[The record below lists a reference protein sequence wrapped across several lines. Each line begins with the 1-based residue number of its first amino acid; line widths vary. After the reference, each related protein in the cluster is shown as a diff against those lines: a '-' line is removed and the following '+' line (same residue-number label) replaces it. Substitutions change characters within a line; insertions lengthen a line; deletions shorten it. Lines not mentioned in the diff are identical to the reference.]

1 MKKVLFLLLA
11 SFLVLAA
18 CGNKEESRLED
29 KEETKSS
36 DKESKKDD
44 KKKDD
49 DKVSDEEKEKSDNK
63 SNEQVAIQ
71 DKNTEEQTEEETSQ
85 SQENKKV
92 DVSNITDRSTLESVI
107 YGNYSEME
115 KINAYNSAVANGVI
129 PQGNVMEGPASAAY
143 ESSLKVESGE
153 VESVYEKNGKGT
165 DAHAA
170 DEMEEFYQQER
181 AKEQEAEKAQEAK
194 EAKLQEEYFGLSDKM
209 YGDEEYS
216 DEEMEAM
223 EKRQDEILDEVEP
236 IN

>member
-1 MKKVLFLLLA
+1 MKKVVFLLLA
-11 SFLVLAA
+11 SFLVLSA
-18 CGNKEESRLED
+18 CGNEESKSED
-29 KEETKSS
+29 KKETKES

-44 KKKDD
+44 DKKTDKD
-49 DKVSDEEKEKSDNK
+49 KEKSDDK
-63 SNEQVAIQ
+63 SNEEVATQ
-71 DKNTEEQTEEETSQ
+71 DKTTEQQSTEEPSQ
-85 SQENKKV
+85 SQEKKQF

-153 VESVYEKNGKGT
+153 DESVYEKNNKGT
-165 DAHAA
+165 DAQAA
-170 DEMEEFYQQER
+170 DEMEEFYQEER
-181 AKEQEAEKAQEAK
+181 VKEQEAEKAQEAK

>member
-11 SFLVLAA
+11 SFLVLAG

-29 KEETKSS
+29 NKEETKTSE
-36 DKESKKDD
+36 KEKNKDD
-44 KKKDD
+44 KK
-49 DKVSDEEKEKSDNK
+49 DEEKESKPDDN
-63 SNEQVAIQ
+63 SNEDVATQ
-71 DKNTEEQTEEETSQ
+71 DDNTEQQTKEDTSQ

-92 DVSNITDRSTLESVI
+92 DVSNITDRSVLESVI

-153 VESVYEKNGKGT
+153 DESVYEKNNKGT
-165 DAHAA
+165 DAQAA
-170 DEMEEFYQQER
+170 DEMEEFYQEER
-181 AKEQEAEKAQEAK
+181 VKEQEAEKAQEAK

>member
-11 SFLVLAA
+11 SFLVLTA

-29 KEETKSS
+29 NKEETKTSE
-36 DKESKKDD
+36 KEKNKDD
-44 KKKDD
+44 KK
-49 DKVSDEEKEKSDNK
+49 DEEKESKPEDN
-63 SNEQVAIQ
+63 SNEDVATQ
-71 DKNTEEQTEEETSQ
+71 DDNTEQQTKEETPQ
-85 SQENKKV
+85 SQENNEV
-92 DVSNITDRSTLESVI
+92 DVSNITDRSVLQSVI

-153 VESVYEKNGKGT
+153 DESVYEKNNKGT
-165 DAHAA
+165 DAQAA
-170 DEMEEFYQQER
+170 DEMEEFYQEER
-181 AKEQEAEKAQEAK
+181 VKEQEAEKAQEAK

>member
-1 MKKVLFLLLA
+1 MKKVVFLLLA
-11 SFLVLAA
+11 SFLGLSA
-18 CGNKEESRLED
+18 CGNEESKLED
-29 KEETKSS
+29 KKETKTSE
-36 DKESKKDD
+36 KEKNKDD
-44 KKKDD
+44 KK
-49 DKVSDEEKEKSDNK
+49 DEEKESKPDDN
-63 SNEQVAIQ
+63 SNEDVATQ
-71 DKNTEEQTEEETSQ
+71 DDNTEQQTKEDTSQ

-92 DVSNITDRSTLESVI
+92 DVSNITDRSVLESVI

-153 VESVYEKNGKGT
+153 DESLYEKNNKGT
-165 DAHAA
+165 DAQAA
-170 DEMEEFYQQER
+170 DEMEEFYQEER
-181 AKEQEAEKAQEAK
+181 VKEQEAEKAQEAK

>member
-11 SFLVLAA
+11 SLLVLAA
-18 CGNKEESRLED
+18 CGSKEESRLED
-29 KEETKSS
+29 KKETKTSE
-36 DKESKKDD
+36 KEKNKDD
-44 KKKDD
+44 KK
-49 DKVSDEEKEKSDNK
+49 DEEKESKPDDN
-63 SNEQVAIQ
+63 SNEDVATQ
-71 DKNTEEQTEEETSQ
+71 DDNTEQQTKEETPQ

-92 DVSNITDRSTLESVI
+92 DVSNITDRSVLESVI

-153 VESVYEKNGKGT
+153 VESVYEKNDKGT
-165 DAHAA
+165 DAHAT

-181 AKEQEAEKAQEAK
+181 AKEQDAEKSQEAK

>member
-18 CGNKEESRLED
+18 CGQEEKSED
-29 KEETKSS
+29 KKETKAS

-44 KKKDD
+44 KNSESKESKPDD
-49 DKVSDEEKEKSDNK
+49 S
-63 SNEQVAIQ
+63 SNEDVATQ
-71 DKNTEEQTEEETSQ
+71 DDNTEQQTKEETPQ

-92 DVSNITDRSTLESVI
+92 DVSNITDRSVLESVI

-153 VESVYEKNGKGT
+153 DESVYEKNNKGT
-165 DAHAA
+165 DAQAA
-170 DEMEEFYQQER
+170 NEMEEFYQEER

>member
-1 MKKVLFLLLA
+1 MKKILFLLLA

-29 KEETKSS
+29 NKEETKTSE
-36 DKESKKDD
+36 KEKNKDD
-44 KKKDD
+44 KK
-49 DKVSDEEKEKSDNK
+49 DEEKESKRDDN
-63 SNEQVAIQ
+63 SNEDVATQ
-71 DKNTEEQTEEETSQ
+71 DDTTEQQTKEETPQ
-85 SQENKKV
+85 SQENNEI

-153 VESVYEKNGKGT
+153 DESVYEKNDKGT
-165 DAHAA
+165 DAHAS

-194 EAKLQEEYFGLSDKM
+194 EEKLQEEYFGLSDKM
-209 YGDEEYS
+209 NGDEEYS
-216 DEEMEAM
+216 DEEIEAM

>member
-11 SFLVLAA
+11 SFLVLSA
-18 CGNKEESRLED
+18 CGNEESKLED
-29 KEETKSS
+29 KKETKTSE
-36 DKESKKDD
+36 KEKNKDD

-49 DKVSDEEKEKSDNK
+49 DKEKEKSDDK
-63 SNEQVAIQ
+63 SNEDVAIQ
-71 DKNTEEQTEEETSQ
+71 DDNTEQKTKAEEPQ

-92 DVSNITDRSTLESVI
+92 DVSNVTDRSVLESVI

-153 VESVYEKNGKGT
+153 DESVYEKNNKGT
-165 DAHAA
+165 DAQAA
-170 DEMEEFYQQER
+170 DEMEEFYQEER
-181 AKEQEAEKAQEAK
+181 VKEQEAEKAQEAK

>member
-1 MKKVLFLLLA
+1 MKKLLFLVLA

-29 KEETKSS
+29 NKEETKTSE
-36 DKESKKDD
+36 KEKNKDD
-44 KKKDD
+44 KK
-49 DKVSDEEKEKSDNK
+49 DEEKESKPDDN
-63 SNEQVAIQ
+63 SNEDVATQ
-71 DKNTEEQTEEETSQ
+71 DDNTEQQTKEDTSQ
-85 SQENKKV
+85 SQENNEV
-92 DVSNITDRSTLESVI
+92 DVSNITDRSVLESVI

-153 VESVYEKNGKGT
+153 VESVYEKNNKGT
-165 DAHAA
+165 DAQAA
-170 DEMEEFYQQER
+170 DEMEEFYQEER
-181 AKEQEAEKAQEAK
+181 VKEQEAEKAQEAK

>member
-1 MKKVLFLLLA
+1 MKKALFLLLA
-11 SFLVLAA
+11 SFLVLTA
-18 CGNKEESRLED
+18 CGNEESKLED
-29 KEETKSS
+29 KKETKES

-44 KKKDD
+44 DKKTDKDKD
-49 DKVSDEEKEKSDNK
+49 KSDDK
-63 SNEQVAIQ
+63 SNEEVATQ
-71 DKNTEEQTEEETSQ
+71 DETTEQQSTEEPSQ

-92 DVSNITDRSTLESVI
+92 DVSNITDRSVLESVI

-153 VESVYEKNGKGT
+153 DESVYEKNNKGT
-165 DAHAA
+165 DAQAT
-170 DEMEEFYQQER
+170 DEMEEFYQEER
-181 AKEQEAEKAQEAK
+181 VKEQEAEKAQEAK

>member
-18 CGNKEESRLED
+18 CGQEEKSED
-29 KEETKSS
+29 KKETKTSE
-36 DKESKKDD
+36 KNKDD
-44 KKKDD
+44 KK
-49 DKVSDEEKEKSDNK
+49 DEEKESKPDDN
-63 SNEQVAIQ
+63 SNEDVATQ
-71 DKNTEEQTEEETSQ
+71 DDNTEQQTKEDTSQ

-92 DVSNITDRSTLESVI
+92 DVSNITDRSVLESVI

-153 VESVYEKNGKGT
+153 DESVYEKNNKGT
-165 DAHAA
+165 DAQAA
-170 DEMEEFYQQER
+170 DEMEEFYREER
-181 AKEQEAEKAQEAK
+181 VKEQEAEKAQEAK

>member
-1 MKKVLFLLLA
+1 MKKLLFLVLA

-29 KEETKSS
+29 NKEETKTSE
-36 DKESKKDD
+36 KEKNKDHKK
-44 KKKDD
+44 
-49 DKVSDEEKEKSDNK
+49 DEEKESKPDDN
-63 SNEQVAIQ
+63 SNEDVATQ
-71 DKNTEEQTEEETSQ
+71 DDNTEQKTKEETPQ
-85 SQENKKV
+85 SQENNEV
-92 DVSNITDRSTLESVI
+92 DVSNITDRSVLESVI
-107 YGNYSEME
+107 YGNYSETE

-153 VESVYEKNGKGT
+153 DESVYEKNDKGT
-165 DAHAA
+165 DAQAA
-170 DEMEEFYQQER
+170 DEMEEFYQEER
-181 AKEQEAEKAQEAK
+181 VKEQEAEKAQEAK

>member
-1 MKKVLFLLLA
+1 MKKVLYLLLA

-29 KEETKSS
+29 KEETKES

-44 KKKDD
+44 DKKTDKD
-49 DKVSDEEKEKSDNK
+49 KEKSDDK
-63 SNEQVAIQ
+63 SNEEVETQ
-71 DKNTEEQTEEETSQ
+71 DKTTEQQSTEEPSQ
-85 SQENKKV
+85 SQEKKQV

-153 VESVYEKNGKGT
+153 DESVYEKNNKGT
-165 DAHAA
+165 DAQAA
-170 DEMEEFYQQER
+170 DEMEEFYQEER
-181 AKEQEAEKAQEAK
+181 VKEQEAEKAQEAK

>member
-1 MKKVLFLLLA
+1 MKKLLFLVLA

-29 KEETKSS
+29 NKEETKTSE
-36 DKESKKDD
+36 KEKNKDD
-44 KKKDD
+44 KK
-49 DKVSDEEKEKSDNK
+49 DEEKESKPDDN
-63 SNEQVAIQ
+63 SNEDVATQ
-71 DKNTEEQTEEETSQ
+71 DDNTEQQTKKETPQ
-85 SQENKKV
+85 SQENNEV
-92 DVSNITDRSTLESVI
+92 DVSNITDRSVLESVI

-153 VESVYEKNGKGT
+153 DESVYEKNDKGT
-165 DAHAA
+165 DGQAA
-170 DEMEEFYQQER
+170 DEMEEFYQEER
-181 AKEQEAEKAQEAK
+181 VKEQEAEKAQKAK
-194 EAKLQEEYFGLSDKM
+194 EEKLQDEYFGLSDKM

>member
-11 SFLVLAA
+11 SFLVLTA

-29 KEETKSS
+29 NKEETKTSE
-36 DKESKKDD
+36 KEKNKDD
-44 KKKDD
+44 KK
-49 DKVSDEEKEKSDNK
+49 DEEKESKPDDN
-63 SNEQVAIQ
+63 SNEDVATQ
-71 DKNTEEQTEEETSQ
+71 DDNTEQQTKEETSQ
-85 SQENKKV
+85 SQENNEV
-92 DVSNITDRSTLESVI
+92 DVSNITDRSVLESVI

-153 VESVYEKNGKGT
+153 DESVYEKNDKGT
-165 DAHAA
+165 DGQAA
-170 DEMEEFYQQER
+170 DEMEEFYQEER
-181 AKEQEAEKAQEAK
+181 VKEQEAEKAQKAK
-194 EAKLQEEYFGLSDKM
+194 EEKLQDEYFGLSDKM

>member
-1 MKKVLFLLLA
+1 MKKVVFLLLA
-11 SFLVLAA
+11 SFLVLSA
-18 CGNKEESRLED
+18 CGNEESKSED
-29 KEETKSS
+29 KKETKES

-44 KKKDD
+44 DKKTDKD
-49 DKVSDEEKEKSDNK
+49 KEKSDDK
-63 SNEQVAIQ
+63 SNEEVATQ
-71 DKNTEEQTEEETSQ
+71 DKTTEQQSTEEPSQ
-85 SQENKKV
+85 SQEKKQV

-153 VESVYEKNGKGT
+153 DESVYEKNNKGT
-165 DAHAA
+165 DTQAA
-170 DEMEEFYQQER
+170 DEMEEFYQEER
-181 AKEQEAEKAQEAK
+181 VKEQEAEKAQEAK

>member
-1 MKKVLFLLLA
+1 MKKVLFILLA
-11 SFLVLAA
+11 SVLVLAA

-29 KEETKSS
+29 NKEETKTSE
-36 DKESKKDD
+36 KEKNKDD
-44 KKKDD
+44 KK
-49 DKVSDEEKEKSDNK
+49 DEEKESKPDDN
-63 SNEQVAIQ
+63 SNEDVATQ
-71 DKNTEEQTEEETSQ
+71 DDNTEQQTKEDTSQ

-92 DVSNITDRSTLESVI
+92 DVSNITDRSVLESVI

-153 VESVYEKNGKGT
+153 DESVYEKNNKGT
-165 DAHAA
+165 DAQAA
-170 DEMEEFYQQER
+170 DEMEEFYQEER
-181 AKEQEAEKAQEAK
+181 VKEQEAEKAKEAK

>member
-1 MKKVLFLLLA
+1 MKKLLFLVLA

-29 KEETKSS
+29 NKEETKTSE
-36 DKESKKDD
+36 KEKNKK
-44 KKKDD
+44 
-49 DKVSDEEKEKSDNK
+49 DEEKESKPDDN
-63 SNEQVAIQ
+63 SNEDVATQ
-71 DKNTEEQTEEETSQ
+71 DDNTEQQTKEDTSQ

-92 DVSNITDRSTLESVI
+92 DVSNITDRSVLESVI

-153 VESVYEKNGKGT
+153 DESVYEKNNKGT
-165 DAHAA
+165 DAQAA
-170 DEMEEFYQQER
+170 DEMEEFYQEER
-181 AKEQEAEKAQEAK
+181 VKEQEAEKAQEAK

>member
-1 MKKVLFLLLA
+1 MKKLLFLVLA

-29 KEETKSS
+29 KKETKTSE
-36 DKESKKDD
+36 KEKNKDD
-44 KKKDD
+44 KK
-49 DKVSDEEKEKSDNK
+49 DEEKESNPEDN
-63 SNEQVAIQ
+63 SNEDVATQ

-85 SQENKKV
+85 SQEKKQV

-153 VESVYEKNGKGT
+153 DESVYEKNNKGT
-165 DAHAA
+165 DAQAA
-170 DEMEEFYQQER
+170 DEMEEFYQEER
-181 AKEQEAEKAQEAK
+181 VKEQEAEKAQEAK
-194 EAKLQEEYFGLSDKM
+194 EAKLQEEYFELSDKM

>member
-1 MKKVLFLLLA
+1 MKKLLFLVLA

-29 KEETKSS
+29 KKETKTSE
-36 DKESKKDD
+36 KEKNKDD
-44 KKKDD
+44 KK
-49 DKVSDEEKEKSDNK
+49 DEEKESKPDDN
-63 SNEQVAIQ
+63 SNEDVATQ
-71 DKNTEEQTEEETSQ
+71 DDNTEQQTKEDTSQ

-92 DVSNITDRSTLESVI
+92 DVSNITDRSVLESVI

-153 VESVYEKNGKGT
+153 DESVYEKNNKGT
-165 DAHAA
+165 DAQAA
-170 DEMEEFYQQER
+170 DEMEEFYQEER
-181 AKEQEAEKAQEAK
+181 VKEQEAEKAKEAK

>member
-1 MKKVLFLLLA
+1 MKKLLFLLLS

-18 CGNKEESRLED
+18 CGQEESKSED
-29 KEETKSS
+29 KKETKES

-44 KKKDD
+44 DKKT
-49 DKVSDEEKEKSDNK
+49 DKEKEKSDDK
-63 SNEQVAIQ
+63 SNEEVATQ
-71 DKNTEEQTEEETSQ
+71 DKTTEQQSTEEPSQ
-85 SQENKKV
+85 SQEKKQV

-115 KINAYNSAVANGVI
+115 KFNAYNSAVANGVI

-153 VESVYEKNGKGT
+153 DESVYEKNNKGT
-165 DAHAA
+165 DAQAA
-170 DEMEEFYQQER
+170 DEMEEFYQEER
-181 AKEQEAEKAQEAK
+181 VKEQEAEKAQEAK

>member
-1 MKKVLFLLLA
+1 MKKVVFLLLA
-11 SFLVLAA
+11 SFLVLSA
-18 CGNKEESRLED
+18 CGNKEESRSED
-29 KEETKSS
+29 KKETKAS
-36 DKESKKDD
+36 DKESNKDD

-49 DKVSDEEKEKSDNK
+49 DKEKEKLDDK
-63 SNEQVAIQ
+63 SNEEVATQ
-71 DKNTEEQTEEETSQ
+71 DKTTEQQSTEEPSQ
-85 SQENKKV
+85 SQEKKQV

-153 VESVYEKNGKGT
+153 DESVYEKNNKGT
-165 DAHAA
+165 DAQAA
-170 DEMEEFYQQER
+170 DEMEEFYQEER
-181 AKEQEAEKAQEAK
+181 VKEQEAEKAQEAK

>member
-11 SFLVLAA
+11 SFIVLAA

-29 KEETKSS
+29 NKEETKTSE
-36 DKESKKDD
+36 KEKNKDD
-44 KKKDD
+44 KK
-49 DKVSDEEKEKSDNK
+49 DEEKESKRDDN
-63 SNEQVAIQ
+63 SNEDVATQ
-71 DKNTEEQTEEETSQ
+71 DDNTEQQTKEGTPQ
-85 SQENKKV
+85 SQENNEV
-92 DVSNITDRSTLESVI
+92 DVSNITDRSVLESVI
-107 YGNYSEME
+107 YGNYSEMK

-153 VESVYEKNGKGT
+153 DESVYEKNDKGT
-165 DAHAA
+165 DAHAS

-194 EAKLQEEYFGLSDKM
+194 EEKLQEEYFGLSDKM

-216 DEEMEAM
+216 DEEIEAM

>member
-1 MKKVLFLLLA
+1 MKKVLYLLLA

-29 KEETKSS
+29 NKEETKTSE
-36 DKESKKDD
+36 KEKNKDD
-44 KKKDD
+44 KK
-49 DKVSDEEKEKSDNK
+49 DEEKESKPDDN
-63 SNEQVAIQ
+63 SNEDVATQ
-71 DKNTEEQTEEETSQ
+71 DDNTEQQTKEETPQ
-85 SQENKKV
+85 SQENNEV
-92 DVSNITDRSTLESVI
+92 DVSNITDRSVLESVI

-153 VESVYEKNGKGT
+153 DESVYEKNNKGT
-165 DAHAA
+165 DAQAA
-170 DEMEEFYQQER
+170 DEMEEFYQEER
-181 AKEQEAEKAQEAK
+181 VKEQEAEKAQKAK
-194 EAKLQEEYFGLSDKM
+194 EEKLQDEYFGLSDKM

>member
-11 SFLVLAA
+11 SFIVLAA

-29 KEETKSS
+29 NKEETKTSE
-36 DKESKKDD
+36 KEKNKDD
-44 KKKDD
+44 KK
-49 DKVSDEEKEKSDNK
+49 DEEKESKRDDN
-63 SNEQVAIQ
+63 SNEDVATQ
-71 DKNTEEQTEEETSQ
+71 DDNTEQQTKEETPQ
-85 SQENKKV
+85 SQENNEV
-92 DVSNITDRSTLESVI
+92 DVSNITDRSVLESVI

-115 KINAYNSAVANGVI
+115 KINAYNSAVSNGVI

-153 VESVYEKNGKGT
+153 DKSVYEKNDKGT
-165 DAHAA
+165 DAHAS

-194 EAKLQEEYFGLSDKM
+194 EEKLQEEYFGLSDKM

-216 DEEMEAM
+216 DEEIEAM

>member
-1 MKKVLFLLLA
+1 MKKVVFLLLA
-11 SFLVLAA
+11 SFLVLSA
-18 CGNKEESRLED
+18 CGTEESKSED
-29 KEETKSS
+29 KKETKES

-44 KKKDD
+44 DKKTDKD
-49 DKVSDEEKEKSDNK
+49 KEKSDDK
-63 SNEQVAIQ
+63 SNEEVATQ
-71 DKNTEEQTEEETSQ
+71 DKTTEQQSTEEPSQ
-85 SQENKKV
+85 SQEKKQV

-153 VESVYEKNGKGT
+153 DESVYEKNNKGT
-165 DAHAA
+165 DTQAA
-170 DEMEEFYQQER
+170 DEMEEFYQEER
-181 AKEQEAEKAQEAK
+181 VKEQEAEKAQEAK

-216 DEEMEAM
+216 DKEMEAM

>member
-11 SFLVLAA
+11 SFLVLSA
-18 CGNKEESRLED
+18 CGNEESKLED
-29 KEETKSS
+29 KKETKES

-44 KKKDD
+44 DKKTDKDKD
-49 DKVSDEEKEKSDNK
+49 KSDDK
-63 SNEQVAIQ
+63 SNEEVATQ
-71 DKNTEEQTEEETSQ
+71 DETTEQQSTEEPSQ
-85 SQENKKV
+85 SQEKKQV

-153 VESVYEKNGKGT
+153 DESVYEKNNKGT
-165 DAHAA
+165 DAQAA
-170 DEMEEFYQQER
+170 DEMEEFYQEER
-181 AKEQEAEKAQEAK
+181 VKEQEAEKAQEAK